1 MFDQLRDDRSE
12 QMSQTMKALHES
24 SRIEP
29 QLFAHPTEGNSMQ
42 IMHDGGRGHQLVAV
56 EIFRQDSGG
65 RGLKDTSAMGTIFS
79 GKPIDDGFC
88 LQGVTLQNQPVT
100 QAFIDEQPSAT
111 RAMIPYGIVY
121 GNDPIHLRRR
131 GSFTAR
137 SSMPRSSPLGFS
149 LFSLS
154 GIGFERKFRRG
165 SRRPEETLLL
175 LSRPI
180 GKLLPKPL
188 NFLSE
193 FIDLSLFLEAFRT
206 RVDQGLSS
214 LRRMTCF
221 WMSET
226 SRVSSLSFR

>member
-1 MFDQLRDDRSE
+1 MR
-12 QMSQTMKALHES
+12 QTMKVFYEA

-42 IMHDGGRGHQLVAV
+42 IVHDGSGGHQLITV

-65 RGLKDTSAMGTIFS
+65 WRLKDPSAMGTIFS
-79 GKPIDDGFC
+79 RKPIEDGFC
-88 LQGVTLQNQPVT
+88 LQGVTLQDQPVT

-121 GNDPIHLRRR
+121 GNDSVHLRRR
-131 GSFTAR
+131 GSFTAH
-137 SSMPRSSPLGFS
+137 SSMARSSPFGLS
-149 LFSLS
+149 LFGLIR
-154 GIGFERKFRRG
+154 IGFERKFRGG
-165 SRRPEETLLL
+165 SRRTKETLLL

-180 GKLLPKPL
+180 GKLLAKPL

-206 RVDQGLSS
+206 RVNQGLSS
-214 LRRMTCF
+214 LKRMICF

-226 SRVSSLSFR
+226 SRISSLSF

>member
-1 MFDQLRDDRSE
+1 MR
-12 QMSQTMKALHES
+12 QTMKAFYEG

-29 QLFAHPTEGNSMQ
+29 QLFTHPTEGNSVQ
-42 IMHDGGRGHQLVAV
+42 IVHDGGSGQQLISV
-56 EIFRQDSGG
+56 EIFRQDSRG
-65 RGLKDTSAMGTIFS
+65 RGLKDMSAMGTIFS
-79 GKPIDDGFC
+79 RKPIEDGFC
-88 LQGVTLQNQPVT
+88 LQGVTFQNQPVT
-100 QAFIDEQPSAT
+100 QAFIDEQPPAL
-111 RAMIPYGIVY
+111 RAMIPYGIVH
-121 GNDPIHLRRR
+121 GNDPVHLRRR
-131 GSFTAR
+131 SSFTAR
-137 SSMPRSSPLGFS
+137 SSMSRSSPFGFS
-149 LFSLS
+149 RFGLG

-180 GKLLPKPL
+180 GKLLSKPL

-206 RVDQGLSS
+206 RVNQGLSS
-214 LRRMTCF
+214 LKRMICF

>member
-1 MFDQLRDDRSE
+1 
-12 QMSQTMKALHES
+12 MKVFYEA

-42 IMHDGGRGHQLVAV
+42 IVHDGGCGHQLISV
-56 EIFRQDSGG
+56 EIFRQDSRGW
-65 RGLKDTSAMGTIFS
+65 GLKDMSAMGTIFS
-79 GKPIDDGFC
+79 GKPIDNGFC
-88 LQGVTLQNQPVT
+88 LQGVRLQNQPVT
-100 QAFIDEQPSAT
+100 QAFIDEQPPAP
-111 RAMIPYGIVY
+111 RAMIPYGIVH
-121 GNDPIHLRRR
+121 GNDPVHLRRR

-137 SSMPRSSPLGFS
+137 SSMPRSSPFGFS
-149 LFSLS
+149 LFGLIR
-154 GIGFERKFRRG
+154 IGFERKFRRG
-165 SRRPEETLLL
+165 SRRTKETLLL

-180 GKLLPKPL
+180 GKLLAKLL

-206 RVDQGLSS
+206 RVNQGLSS
-214 LRRMTCF
+214 LKRMICF